1 MGIFS
6 FLLILSAQSFTMF
19 YTDLFARQ
27 SGKDKK
33 KNTNTWAF
41 PRFKVIETIIGNTS
55 MTSHLCHAFRH
66 TAPLKTFSI

>member
-1 MGIFS
+1 MGYEVEECFDIKMWVEIGRDGNEESWVGIFS

-33 KNTNTWAF
+33 K
-41 PRFKVIETIIGNTS
+41 KYKYLGISQV
-55 MTSHLCHAFRH
+55 
-66 TAPLKTFSI
+66 